1 MGEGTAG
8 RVTSAELNHHDSNFR
23 FEWAVLFSPPSLDAH
38 PLDVSAL
45 SVIRSLDMRKKV
57 TQMPRRDE
65 RLCPWC
71 ETIYPLPS
79 GHPGQICPEC
89 RTKLLDES
97 KEFLVDML
105 GRVTGLNVVLMS
117 SLPVPPGVLEA
128 LHLQEKATMR
138 RLSMK
143 AAAAQTDAKK

>member
-1 MGEGTAG
+1 M
-8 RVTSAELNHHDSNFR
+8 VVVVQD
-23 FEWAVLFSPPSLDAH
+23 SLDA
-38 PLDVSAL
+38 SAL

-57 TQMPRRDE
+57 TPMTRRDE

-71 ETIYPLPS
+71 ETIYPLPP
-79 GHPGQICPEC
+79 GHTSQICPEC

-117 SLPVPPGVLEA
+117 NLPVPPGVLEA
-128 LHLQEKATMR
+128 LHLQEKGGSR
-138 RLSMK
+138 RLNMK
-143 AAAAQTDAKK
+143 EAAAQEKQPLQ